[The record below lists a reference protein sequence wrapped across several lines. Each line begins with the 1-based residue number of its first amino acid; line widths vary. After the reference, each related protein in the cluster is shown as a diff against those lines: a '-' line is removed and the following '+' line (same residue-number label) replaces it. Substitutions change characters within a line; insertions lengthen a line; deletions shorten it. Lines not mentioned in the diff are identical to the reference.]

1 MPAVV
6 LRVRGQTTLVAT
18 ALSVLRTYAHRLDAL
33 GGRLFLSG
41 VDPKVSG
48 LIRRTGLASEERP
61 FEVVEATPIVGE
73 STDAALDQATAWL
86 AEREA
91 AVESPGLGDGR

>member
-1 MPAVV
+1 
-6 LRVRGQTTLVAT
+6 
-18 ALSVLRTYAHRLDAL
+18 
-33 GGRLFLSG
+33 
-41 VDPKVSG
+41 
-48 LIRRTGLASEERP
+48 LASEERP